1 MEPTETEVNIQELS
15 HQTLSAN
22 RAGMMLDFLCAICV
36 AGRRGGGG
44 GIVRKEKLSGGYSV
58 NIVGFFE
65 RD

>member
-44 GIVRKEKLSGGYSV
+44 GGVLLGTKSYPAGIV
-58 NIVGFFE
+58 
-65 RD
+65 

>member
-36 AGRRGGGG
+36 AGRRGRGGG
-44 GIVRKEKLSGGYSV
+44 VLLGTKSYPAGIV
-58 NIVGFFE
+58 
-65 RD
+65 